1 MFVYIMVTSP
11 KAHKKARA
19 ANRCTGSTAG
29 KPLRAFPAKGL
40 QSAARTNR
48 PPRADN
54 SHTGGLSGIFS
65 DVQNDLTSFAACG
78 RRTLRGIW
86 TCKKPVQRSTARAD
100 WLFSCTTR
108 SGGGR
113 SRNGAGILFTS
124 ARYRTDPRRR
134 PRAQRERAAPRSSQC
149 CGSRQGRCRRG

>member
-11 KAHKKARA
+11 KAHKKART

-29 KPLRAFPAKGL
+29 KPLWAFPAKGL

-65 DVQNDLTSFAACG
+65 DVHAAGENDFHFLCACG

-124 ARYRTDPRRR
+124 ARYR
-134 PRAQRERAAPRSSQC
+134 SCS
-149 CGSRQGRCRRG
+149 GSRRTPASWSARNRGRYRGRNRRG